1 MAHRFPRRRLLQG
14 LAAAG
19 MARAWPVRAAT
30 PPRVAVIGGGMAGV
44 ACAWL
49 LDPACEVHLFEARA
63 TLGGNVQTLT
73 LALDGGPATVDLG
86 AQYFHPGPYP
96 TYVQLLEALGL
107 WPETTGEAL
116 AFDASIT
123 LFDAAEPQPRFVS
136 PVLPG
141 RAWPLVAPWNRDG
154 LQAFQTTFNAAA
166 RREAANAPWG
176 LAMADWLQR
185 LRLSPAQAGDMIL
198 PWAASLNSGDVTQT
212 GALSARA
219 LMVFAAGALP
229 ESPLDPVRYYVL
241 RRGLAE
247 PLQRMAA
254 QFTQTQVHLGTP
266 VEALAPRGGGGFVV
280 QPAGQPALAV
290 DAVVFAASGPPT
302 AALLAGLPQA
312 VRQRDA
318 VLQVPFYDAAV
329 ALHTR
334 PAFAPADPRLWSFL
348 NARIDGTAC
357 EASMWMDPVLGTTG
371 LWKSWITHRAAPPAT
386 VAQAAFRH
394 VLPAVAAQ
402 PALRRL
408 AALQGQDGLWFAGG
422 WLLPFDSQE
431 TALRSAMAVADG
443 LAGPTV
449 RSQRLRPPMAR
460 GG

>member
-1 MAHRFPRRRLLQG
+1 MPHPLPRRRLLQG
-14 LAAAG
+14 LAAASV
-19 MARAWPVRAAT
+19 ARAWPARAAAT
-30 PPRVAVIGGGMAGV
+30 PRVAVIGGGMAGV
-44 ACAWL
+44 ASAWL
-49 LDPACEVHLFEARA
+49 LDTACEVHLFEDRS
-63 TLGGNVQTLT
+63 TLGGNVQTL
-73 LALDGGPATVDLG
+73 ALPLEGGLVTVDIG

-96 TYVQLLEALGL
+96 TYVQLLETLGL
-107 WPETTGEAL
+107 WPESTGEAV

-123 LFDAAEPQPRFVS
+123 LFDPAEPQPRFVS

-141 RAWPLVAPWNRDG
+141 RAWPLAAPWNRDG

-166 RREAANAPWG
+166 RREAANAPWR

-185 LRLSPAQAGDMIL
+185 LRLSPAQAGGMIL

-241 RRGLAE
+241 RRGLIE

-266 VEALAPRGGGGFVV
+266 VQAVTPRPGGGYLV
-280 QPAGQPALAV
+280 QAAGRPALAV

-302 AALLAGLPQA
+302 AALLAALPQA
-312 VRQRDA
+312 AAQREA

-329 ALHTR
+329 ALHTE

-348 NARIDGTAC
+348 NARIDGATC

-371 LWKSWITHRAAPPAT
+371 LWKSWVSHRAAPAGT

-394 VLPAVAAQ
+394 VLPAVAAL
-402 PALRRL
+402 PALQRL
-408 AALQGQDGLWFAGG
+408 AALQGRDGLWFAGG

-431 TALRSAMAVADG
+431 TALRSAMVVAEG
-443 LAGPTV
+443 LAGPTA
-449 RSQRLRPPMAR
+449 RSRLLLRTA
-460 GG
+460 